1 MTKKLN
7 SCVVDHYT
15 CSNCNTTYYSKT
27 CRHFFTRAAE
37 QIGIYNSRE
46 KHVKNVKE
54 SATFNH
60 PFQCGCLINLNHFD
74 NLDSHNNKIRLP
86 TMESMLIKHDKP
98 VLN

>member
-7 SCVVDHYT
+7 SCVVDHYR

-54 SATFNH
+54 SATFDH
-60 PFQCGCLINLNHFD
+60 PFQCGCLINFNHFD
-74 NLDSHNNKIRLP
+74 ILDSHTNKIRLL